1 VVQKKIEMLYIAIV
15 VAQNWNKSNK
25 PNYDGKKDKLQK
37 VKR

>member
-1 VVQKKIEMLYIAIV
+1 

>member
-25 PNYDGKKDKLQK
+25 PNYDGKKEDK
-37 VKR
+37 